1 MRLADRTTAPVR
13 GIGWDRRRKL
23 WQGATGWNNPHLSLF
38 FFFFPE
44 DDRLPC
50 PQRESPSKR
59 KPWSFNRGRL
69 QPLACPE
76 QSLPLIGSNHLIRF
90 FSLFLLPSAKFL
102 HCVGNHLVWLI
113 EQACSSFSL
122 GLYIGHIISINGHK
136 VDRY

>member
-1 MRLADRTTAPVR
+1 MCGLQIARLSLSREWV
-13 GIGWDRRRKL
+13 GIDVGSCGRELRA
-23 WQGATGWNNPHLSLF
+23 GTIPISSLF
-38 FFFFPE
+38 FSE
-44 DDRLPC
+44 DDWLPC

-122 GLYIGHIISINGHK
+122 GLYIGHIIPISGHK